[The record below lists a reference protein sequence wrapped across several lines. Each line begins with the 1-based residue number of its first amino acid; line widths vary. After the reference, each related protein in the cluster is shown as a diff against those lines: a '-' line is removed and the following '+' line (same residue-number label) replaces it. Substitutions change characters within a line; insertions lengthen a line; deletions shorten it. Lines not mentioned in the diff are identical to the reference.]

1 MRSILDPGPALVL
14 TLLAVVLVAGT
25 ALGSGHREPAKA
37 EERYRSGWA
46 GDLLPDDPDRRLR
59 VRVQANVTWYWD
71 NLTLTVWSDRAHTH
85 RTDVDPGISEARAEV
100 AYRYPAAD
108 GAVEGS
114 RNLTTFEVWTGET
127 LHADL
132 PEGRSLDLRLGGEL
146 AATVEDLRREGGLD
160 LDVGPLAWNG
170 STAREAGD
178 LAVQVPAA
186 APLGSRLQA
195 RLGTSL
201 AFDVGATLEE
211 PDGTAHHGRN
221 ATRGPVEGE
230 HALDLGYE
238 VANRPPRL
246 AVEAPQANATVDGSL
261 DVRGTA
267 SDPDEAVV
275 AVEVRARAPGQVWA
289 YDDPVV
295 AGNWST
301 AIDVG
306 EADGEE
312 VSVTIRAV
320 DGPAPPVEVP
330 RNVTVAL
337 AEEGAGPG
345 TGAGNGTED
354 GVGAGSAGGAVP
366 GVAAGAAAAALAAA
380 ARVRRP

>member
-14 TLLAVVLVAGT
+14 ALLAVVLVAAT

-37 EERYRSGWA
+37 EERYRSGWT

-71 NLTLTVWSDRAHTH
+71 NLTLTVWPHRSHTY
-85 RTDVDPGISEARAEV
+85 RTDLDPGVSEARAEV
-100 AYRYPAAD
+100 AYRYPTT
-108 GAVEGS
+108 GGTVEGS
-114 RNLTTFEVWTGET
+114 RNLTTLEIWTGET

-132 PEGRSLDLRLGGEL
+132 PEGRSLGLRLGGEL
-146 AATVEDLRREGGLD
+146 VATVDDLHREGGLD
-160 LDVGPLAWNG
+160 LEVGSLAWNG
-170 STAREAGD
+170 STDREAGD
-178 LAVQVPAA
+178 LAVRVPAA

-195 RLGTSL
+195 RLATSL

-211 PDGTAHHGRN
+211 PDGTAHRGRN
-221 ATRGPVEGE
+221 ATRGPVDGEGPL
-230 HALDLGYE
+230 HPGYE

-246 AVEAPQANATVDGSL
+246 AVEAPEENATVDGSL
-261 DVRGTA
+261 EVRGTA

-301 AIDVG
+301 VVDVS
-306 EADGEE
+306 EADGED

-320 DGPAPPVEVP
+320 DGAAPPVEVR
-330 RNVTVAL
+330 RNVTVAPT
-337 AEEGAGPG
+337 EEGAGPG
-345 TGAGNGTED
+345 AGPGNGTED
-354 GVGAGSAGGAVP
+354 GAGAGSAGGAVP